1 MSPDQPLDHPLAP
14 PRAGDVVGPHL
25 LPDGTCL
32 LVDLAADEGHV
43 LSVLGALVW
52 DYCDGTMSREA
63 IVAEV
68 AALLPQHPAVGDEVT
83 QFLDTFV
90 ERGLLQPT
98 SAPAGQEPREEE
110 HEHT

>member
-1 MSPDQPLDHPLAP
+1 MSPEHLLDHP
-14 PRAGDVVGPHL
+14 RARDDVEAHL

-52 DYCDGTMSREA
+52 DYCDGTMSRDA

-68 AALLPQHPAVGDEVT
+68 AALLPQETTVGDEVR
-83 QFLDTFV
+83 QFLDTFA
-90 ERGLLQPT
+90 ERGLLQSVAAPT
-98 SAPAGQEPREEE
+98 GYEPS
-110 HEHT
+110 

>member
-1 MSPDQPLDHPLAP
+1 MSTMYSTSYPKA
-14 PRAGDVVGPHL
+14 RADIEAHL

-52 DYCDGTMSREA
+52 DYCDGTMSRED
-63 IVAEV
+63 ITAEV
-68 AALLPQHPAVGDEVT
+68 AALLPQDPAVRDEVM

-90 ERGLLQPT
+90 ERGLLQGT
-98 SAPAGQEPREEE
+98 EASADQQSPRLQHLPE
-110 HEHT
+110 